1 MAKRLGD
8 ILIEKGII
16 TEAELSKALEKQ
28 KESSLPLGRLLLA
41 ENFCN
46 EENLLEALSEQLG
59 LPIIPLKDFELE
71 EEVVKLISYQLCLKY
86 NIVPVDNFGNS
97 VTVATNDPQNFEM
110 LEAVKFATGFE
121 TEVVLAKSTEIADI
135 LVRIEKDS
143 DEDGKMTDIM
153 DGLDDTIVEVIDT
166 DEEEVNE
173 FELLQSSDDKP
184 IVKLV
189 NSIISNAVSR
199 RASDIHIESYD
210 EDYIRIR
217 YRIDGVLYEAMK
229 RLPAK
234 IRAPVITRIKILAK
248 LDITDHKRPQDGRFR
263 MSLKNRSIDFRLS
276 TLPTI
281 YGERIMIRILDKKHQ
296 VFQLEKLGLDEEQ
309 IRRLRISINMP
320 WGMVIIAGPSGCG
333 KTTTLY
339 TALMDIYADD
349 TNIMTAENPVEFDFP
364 GVNQVNTNDAVNLTF
379 ASALRSFLRQD
390 PDIIMVGEVRD
401 QETGEIAIKAA
412 LTGHLVLTSLHTNDA
427 PSVVSRL
434 TNMGV
439 EPFMIAAALIGAVSQ
454 RLIRQICP
462 KCKEPAEVTPEDFL
476 QLGLH
481 PDKYS
486 DVTIYKGAGCPYCSD
501 TGYYKRTAI
510 YEVMPISKKIQSM
523 IIDHVI
529 TTELMTQ
536 ARLEGMSTLRE
547 AVVEKWLAGVTTL
560 EEIYRQTVA
569 DPVETNP
576 HPEDL
581 EDTIV

>member
-1 MAKRLGD
+1 
-8 ILIEKGII
+8 
-16 TEAELSKALEKQ
+16 
-28 KESSLPLGRLLLA
+28 
-41 ENFCN
+41 
-46 EENLLEALSEQLG
+46 G
-59 LPIIPLKDFELE
+59 LPIIPLKDFEIE
-71 EEVVKLISYQLCLKY
+71 EEVIKLISYQLCLKY

-97 VTVATNDPQNFEM
+97 VTIATNDPQNFEM

-121 TEVVLAKSTEIADI
+121 TEVVLAKSTEIAEV

-143 DEDGKMTDIM
+143 DEDNKMSDIM
-153 DGLDDTIVEVIDT
+153 DGLDDTIVEVVDT
-166 DEEEVNE
+166 EEDELNE
-173 FELLQSSDDKP
+173 FELLQASDDKP

-189 NSIISNAVSR
+189 NSIISNAVTR

-234 IRAPVITRIKILAK
+234 IRNSVVTRIKILAK
-248 LDITDHKRPQDGRFR
+248 LDITDRKRPQDGRFR
-263 MSLKNRSIDFRLS
+263 MSLKGRSIDFRLS

-296 VFQLEKLGLDEEQ
+296 VFQLDKLGLDEEQ
-309 IRRLRISINMP
+309 VRRLRTVINMP

-462 KCKEPAEVTPEDFL
+462 KCKEPTEVTPEDFL
-476 QLGLH
+476 QLGLN

-486 DVTIYKGAGCPYCSD
+486 DVTIYKGKGCPYCAD

-510 YEVMPISKKIQSM
+510 YEVMPISKKLQTM

-547 AVVEKWLAGVTTL
+547 AVVEKWLTGVTTL

-569 DPVETNP
+569 DPPETNP

>member
-16 TEAELSKALEKQ
+16 TEDELLKALEKQ
-28 KESSLPLGRLLLA
+28 KESSLPLGRLLLE

-46 EENLLEALSEQLG
+46 EENLLEALSEQLT
-59 LPIIPLKDFELE
+59 LPIIPLKDFEIE

-97 VTVATNDPQNFEM
+97 VTIATNDPQNFEM

-121 TEVVLAKSTEIADI
+121 TEVVLAKSTEITEVLA
-135 LVRIEKDS
+135 RIEKDS

-153 DGLDDTIVEVIDT
+153 DGLDDTVVEVIDT
-166 DEEEVNE
+166 DEKEVNE

-189 NSIISNAVSR
+189 NSIISNAVTR

-210 EDYIRIR
+210 EDFVRIR

-263 MSLKNRSIDFRLS
+263 MSLKGRSIDFRLS

-281 YGERIMIRILDKKHQ
+281 YGERVMIRILDKKHQ
-296 VFQLEKLGLDEEQ
+296 VFQLDKLGLDEEQ
-309 IRRLRISINMP
+309 IRRIRKVINMP
-320 WGMVIIAGPSGCG
+320 WGMVLIAGPSGCG

-401 QETGEIAIKAA
+401 QETGEISIKAA

-462 KCKEPAEVTPEDFL
+462 KCKEPVDVTPEDFL
-476 QLGLH
+476 GLGLN

-486 DVTIYKGAGCPYCSD
+486 DVTTYKGKGCPYCAD

-510 YEVMPISKKIQSM
+510 YEVMPISKKLQTM

-529 TTELMTQ
+529 TTELMKQ
-536 ARLEGMSTLRE
+536 ARLEGMTTLRE
-547 AVVEKWLAGVTTL
+547 AVVQKWLTGVTTL
-560 EEIYRQTVA
+560 EEIYRQTVSN
-569 DPVETNP
+569 PSETDP